1 MSVAAIV
8 LAAGAS
14 TRMGSPKPLLPWG
27 DGSLLAWEI
36 DALRRSTVD
45 EIVVVTGAFADDVRR
60 ALPPGARRHCVF
72 NPRWAQ
78 GRSTSLATGAGAL
91 LAPSRARP
99 SAIVIQNVDQPTR
112 ADIIDRLVDELR
124 GAGAEAVQPS
134 LRGTRGHPVVVDGSL
149 LEELAGAN
157 EADLGLRA
165 ILQRHPP
172 LHVPM
177 DDEPIVRIDLDTPDT
192 LSEGRRLCGVPD
204 PAPAAG

>member
-1 MSVAAIV
+1 MSVAALI

-27 DGSLLAWEI
+27 DTCLLAWEL
-36 DALRRSTVD
+36 DVLRRSTVD

-60 ALPPGARRHCVF
+60 ALPAGSRRHCVF
-72 NPRWAQ
+72 NPLWAQ
-78 GRSTSLATGAGAL
+78 GRSTSLAAGANAL
-91 LAPSRARP
+91 LAPSRTRP

-124 GAGAEAVQPS
+124 ATGAEAVQPS
-134 LRGTRGHPVVVDGSL
+134 LGAARGHPVVVDGSL

-157 EADLGLRA
+157 EAELGLRA

-172 LHVPM
+172 LQIPM
-177 DDEPIVRIDLDTPDT
+177 DAEPIVRIDLDTPDT
-192 LSEGRRLCGVPD
+192 LDEGRRLCGVPS
-204 PAPAAG
+204 PTAAG